1 MWGLRLSCSFVCLS
15 QANYAAA
22 NSCLDALAGARRG
35 AALAGVSVQWG
46 PWAEVGMAA
55 GGAVNAR
62 LQAQGWGLVGL
73 AEGLAALGLAVGAAA
88 PPVVAMMPVSW
99 GRMLGGGVAPP
110 FLSAF
115 GVRSP
120 VGAAVRS
127 VAAAGPA
134 AAVSLETVLA
144 LAARTAGGAVDADTP
159 LLEAGLDSLGAVE
172 LRNQLQQA
180 LDTSID

>member
-1 MWGLRLSCSFVCLS
+1 
-15 QANYAAA
+15 
-22 NSCLDALAGARRG
+22 
-35 AALAGVSVQWG
+35 
-46 PWAEVGMAA
+46 MAA
-55 GGAVNAR
+55 GGAVNTR

-73 AEGLAALGLAVGAAA
+73 AEGLAALGLVVGAAA

-99 GRMLGGGVAPP
+99 GRMLGGGAVPP

-115 GVRSP
+115 GSRSP
-120 VGAAVRS
+120 VGTAVRS
-127 VAAAGPA
+127 VAAAGPS
-134 AAVSLETVLA
+134 AAVSLETVLT

-180 LDTSID
+180 LDTSINR

>member
-1 MWGLRLSCSFVCLS
+1 VWGFRLRCSFVCLS

-55 GGAVNAR
+55 GGAVNTR

-88 PPVVAMMPVSW
+88 PPVVAMMPISW
-99 GRMLGGGVAPP
+99 GRMLGGGVVPP

-115 GVRSP
+115 GSRSP
-120 VGAAVRS
+120 VGAARPA
-127 VAAAGPA
+127 AAAGPA

-144 LAARTAGGAVDADTP
+144 LAARTAGGAVDADVP

-180 LDTSID
+180 LERKID